1 MQTELFESFEDS
13 TDILSVSQLTKEIKS
28 LLETSLPPLWVRGEI
43 SNLRVQSSGHRYFI
57 LKDQNSQLKT
67 VLFKGNFQNSGY
79 IPSDGDE
86 CLAYGN
92 INVYEPRGDY
102 QFRVKHIMQDG
113 TGMLRLQFDRLKEKL
128 LADGIFDD
136 HNKTPLPTYAQNIA
150 IITSPKGAALQ
161 DFISILN
168 RKNWTGK
175 ISIFPS
181 SVQGKEAPS
190 ELLHSL
196 KLIEKYQHYDLVVLA
211 RGGGSIEDLWA
222 FNNERLVR
230 SVADFNM
237 PIISAIG
244 HQTDFVLTDFASDFR
259 AETPSAA
266 AEWIC
271 NLHRNQEEHLN
282 DLAKRL
288 TDLPK
293 RKIEQHTEKLN
304 LATMRLRNCSP
315 KSRVEVFHQYLDE
328 FSNRMDTRILH
339 TIDQNKLKVSS
350 LGKRLESNSLK
361 SVLNR
366 GFAFFEGQDGKTL
379 ENAKMLK
386 KGETVK
392 AVLKDGKKDL
402 EVKN

>member
-79 IPSDGDE
+79 VPSDGDE

-113 TGMLRLQFDRLKEKL
+113 TGMLRLKFDRLKEKL

-136 HNKTPLPTYAQNIA
+136 HNKTPLPDHAQNIA
-150 IITSPKGAALQ
+150 IITSSKGAALQ
-161 DFISILN
+161 DFLSILN
-168 RKNWTGK
+168 RKKWTGK
-175 ISIFPS
+175 ISVFPS
-181 SVQGKEAPS
+181 SVQGKDAPS

-222 FNNERLVR
+222 FNDESLVR

-271 NLHRNQEEHLN
+271 NLQRNQLEHLN
-282 DLAKRL
+282 NLANQL
-288 TDLPK
+288 ADLPK

-304 LATMRLRNCSP
+304 LATIRLRNCSP
-315 KSRVEVFHQYLDE
+315 KSKVEVFHQYLDE
-328 FSNRMDTRILH
+328 FSNRMDTMILH

-379 ENAKMLK
+379 ENATMLK
-386 KGETVK
+386 KGDSVK
-392 AVLKDGKKDL
+392 AVFKDGKKDL

>member
-13 TDILSVSQLTKEIKS
+13 TDILSVTQLTKEIKS

-181 SVQGKEAPS
+181 SVQGKDAPS

-282 DLAKRL
+282 DLAKQL

-392 AVLKDGKKDL
+392 AVFKDGKKDL

>member
-136 HNKTPLPTYAQNIA
+136 HNKTPLPDHAQNIA
-150 IITSPKGAALQ
+150 IITSSKGAALQ
-161 DFISILN
+161 DFLSILN
-168 RKNWTGK
+168 RKKWTGK
-175 ISIFPS
+175 ISVFPS
-181 SVQGKEAPS
+181 SVQGKDAPS

-222 FNNERLVR
+222 FNDESLVR

-244 HQTDFVLTDFASDFR
+244 HQTDFVLSDFASDFR

-271 NLHRNQEEHLN
+271 NLQRNQLEHLN
-282 DLAKRL
+282 NLANQL
-288 TDLPK
+288 ADLPK

-304 LATMRLRNCSP
+304 LATIRLRNCSP
-315 KSRVEVFHQYLDE
+315 KSKVEVFHQYLDE
-328 FSNRMDTRILH
+328 FSNRMDTMILH

-379 ENAKMLK
+379 ENATMLK
-386 KGETVK
+386 KGDTVK
-392 AVLKDGKKDL
+392 AVFKDGKKDL

>member
-13 TDILSVSQLTKEIKS
+13 TDILSVTQLTKEIKS

-282 DLAKRL
+282 DLAKQL

-392 AVLKDGKKDL
+392 AVFKDGKKDL

>member
-168 RKNWTGK
+168 RKNWTGQ

-282 DLAKRL
+282 DLAKQL

-392 AVLKDGKKDL
+392 AVFKDGKKDL

>member
-282 DLAKRL
+282 DLAKQL

-392 AVLKDGKKDL
+392 AVFKDGKKDL

>member
-79 IPSDGDE
+79 VPSDGDE

-136 HNKTPLPTYAQNIA
+136 HNKTPLPDHAQNIA
-150 IITSPKGAALQ
+150 IITSSKGAALQ
-161 DFISILN
+161 DFLSILN
-168 RKNWTGK
+168 RKKWTGK
-175 ISIFPS
+175 ISVFPS
-181 SVQGKEAPS
+181 SVQGKDAPS

-222 FNNERLVR
+222 FNDESLVR

-271 NLHRNQEEHLN
+271 NLQRNQLEHLN
-282 DLAKRL
+282 NLSNQLA
-288 TDLPK
+288 DLPK

-304 LATMRLRNCSP
+304 LATIRLRNCSP
-315 KSRVEVFHQYLDE
+315 KSKVEVFHQYLDE
-328 FSNRMDTRILH
+328 FSNRMDTMILH

-379 ENAKMLK
+379 ENATMLK
-386 KGETVK
+386 KGDTVK
-392 AVLKDGKKDL
+392 AVFKDGKKDL

>member
-79 IPSDGDE
+79 VPSDGDE

-136 HNKTPLPTYAQNIA
+136 HNKTPLPDHAQNIA
-150 IITSPKGAALQ
+150 IITSSKGAALQ
-161 DFISILN
+161 DFLSILN
-168 RKNWTGK
+168 RKKWTGK
-175 ISIFPS
+175 ISVFPS
-181 SVQGKEAPS
+181 SVQGKDAPS

-222 FNNERLVR
+222 FNDESLVR

-271 NLHRNQEEHLN
+271 NLQRNQLEHLN
-282 DLAKRL
+282 NLANQL
-288 TDLPK
+288 ADLPK

-304 LATMRLRNCSP
+304 LATIRLRNCSP
-315 KSRVEVFHQYLDE
+315 KSKVEVFHQYLDE
-328 FSNRMDTRILH
+328 FSNRMDTMILH

-379 ENAKMLK
+379 ENATMLK
-386 KGETVK
+386 KGDSVK
-392 AVLKDGKKDL
+392 AVFKDGKKDL

>member
-282 DLAKRL
+282 DLAKQL

>member
-43 SNLRVQSSGHRYFI
+43 SNLRVHSSGHRYFI

-196 KLIEKYQHYDLVVLA
+196 KLIEKYKHYDLVVLA

-282 DLAKRL
+282 DLAKQL

-315 KSRVEVFHQYLDE
+315 KSRVEVFNQYLDE

-392 AVLKDGKKDL
+392 AVFKDGKKDL

>member
-128 LADGIFDD
+128 LADCIFDD

-282 DLAKRL
+282 DLAKQL

-392 AVLKDGKKDL
+392 AVFKDGKKDL

>member
-43 SNLRVQSSGHRYFI
+43 SNLHVQSSGHRYFI

-79 IPSDGDE
+79 VPSDGDE

-136 HNKTPLPTYAQNIA
+136 HNKTPLPDHAQNIA
-150 IITSPKGAALQ
+150 IITSSKGAALQ
-161 DFISILN
+161 DFLSILN
-168 RKNWTGK
+168 RKKWTGK
-175 ISIFPS
+175 ISVFPS
-181 SVQGKEAPS
+181 SVQGKDAPS

-222 FNNERLVR
+222 FNDESLVR

-271 NLHRNQEEHLN
+271 NLQRNQLEHLN
-282 DLAKRL
+282 NLANQL
-288 TDLPK
+288 ADLPK

-304 LATMRLRNCSP
+304 LATIRLRNCSP
-315 KSRVEVFHQYLDE
+315 KSKVEVFHQYLDE

-379 ENAKMLK
+379 ENATMLK
-386 KGETVK
+386 KGDTVK
-392 AVLKDGKKDL
+392 AVFKDGKKDL

>member
-136 HNKTPLPTYAQNIA
+136 HNKTPLPNYAQNIA

-181 SVQGKEAPS
+181 SVQGKDAPS

-282 DLAKRL
+282 DLAKQL

-392 AVLKDGKKDL
+392 AVFKDGKKDL

>member
-181 SVQGKEAPS
+181 SVQGKDAPS

-282 DLAKRL
+282 DLAKQL

>member
-181 SVQGKEAPS
+181 SVQGKDAPS

-282 DLAKRL
+282 DLAKQL

-392 AVLKDGKKDL
+392 AVFKDGKKDL

>member
-1 MQTELFESFEDS
+1 
-13 TDILSVSQLTKEIKS
+13 
-28 LLETSLPPLWVRGEI
+28 
-43 SNLRVQSSGHRYFI
+43 
-57 LKDQNSQLKT
+57 
-67 VLFKGNFQNSGY
+67 
-79 IPSDGDE
+79 
-86 CLAYGN
+86 
-92 INVYEPRGDY
+92 
-102 QFRVKHIMQDG
+102 MQDG

-136 HNKTPLPTYAQNIA
+136 HNKTPLPNYAQNIA

-282 DLAKRL
+282 DLAKQL

-392 AVLKDGKKDL
+392 AVFKDGKKDL

>member
-57 LKDQNSQLKT
+57 LKDQNSQLKA

-282 DLAKRL
+282 DLAKQL

-392 AVLKDGKKDL
+392 AVFKDGKKDL

>member
-13 TDILSVSQLTKEIKS
+13 TDILSVTQLTKEIKS

-282 DLAKRL
+282 DLAKQL

>member
-13 TDILSVSQLTKEIKS
+13 TDILSVTQLTKEIKS

-181 SVQGKEAPS
+181 SVQGKDAPS

-282 DLAKRL
+282 DLAKQL

>member
-282 DLAKRL
+282 DLAKQL

-304 LATMRLRNCSP
+304 LAAMRLRNCSP

-392 AVLKDGKKDL
+392 AVFKDGKKDL